1 MNDDAGCWRTNAKR
15 CVMGR
20 ERVSDVYSRLLL
32 LLFHFAW
39 HVARA
44 HPVCGYGVN
53 REQKAAWSTDNVLPS
68 CLLSTQHRRRCMIF
82 FVHFYLWSNC
92 SSRVQRHTARAMMI
106 LGICVCCTVSS
117 ESNRKITVRP
127 HSTQDVCID
136 IFSRICHYATISIHT
151 HRTSHTQTVFYMYC
165 FSSSFSFAPFRL
177 IVFSYFRH
185 YLWDIV
191 CTDVFARVSSHYS
204 WRMPYSRVQVNA
216 SKMSSNTNFLGELC
230 IHRNILLSRSMF
242 IHDRELRRKNG
253 EFYANAQ

>member
-1 MNDDAGCWRTNAKR
+1 
-15 CVMGR
+15 MGR

-136 IFSRICHYATISIHT
+136 IFSRICHYTYIRTAHHT
-151 HRTSHTQTVFYMYC
+151 HKL
-165 FSSSFSFAPFRL
+165 SSTCTAFLLLFLSLHSVSLSFHIF
-177 IVFSYFRH
+177 
-185 YLWDIV
+185 DIIYE
-191 CTDVFARVSSHYS
+191 TLFARMCSPVY
-204 WRMPYSRVQVNA
+204 
-216 SKMSSNTNFLGELC
+216 
-230 IHRNILLSRSMF
+230 HRI
-242 IHDRELRRKNG
+242 IHDECPIHASR
-253 EFYANAQ
+253 